1 MIEQSPA
8 RKTLAALAAM
18 LLTVAGFQQLMAI
31 PPIYGAALTPP
42 LA

>member
-1 MIEQSPA
+1 MIEQSPT

-18 LLTVAGFQQLMAI
+18 MLTVVGFQQLLTV
-31 PPIYGAALTPP
+31 PPAYAAAATAP